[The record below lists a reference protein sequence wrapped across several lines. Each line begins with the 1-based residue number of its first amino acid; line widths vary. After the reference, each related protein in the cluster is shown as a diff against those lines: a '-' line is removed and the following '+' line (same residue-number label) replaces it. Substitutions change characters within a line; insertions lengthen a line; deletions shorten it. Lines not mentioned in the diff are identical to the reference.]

1 MTLYTW
7 DGRKSLAVVEG
18 REEPARMNL
27 FLSENPQL
35 DDSLA
40 RTQRRT
46 LASDRVVE
54 LLISAAMLVLFFG
67 PYLAFIWYLAATR

>member
-27 FLSENPQL
+27 FLSEDPQL

-46 LASDRVVE
+46 LASDRIVE
-54 LLISAAMLVLFFG
+54 LLISAAMLVFFLG
-67 PYLAFIWYLAATR
+67 PYLAFIRHLAATR

>member
-46 LASDRVVE
+46 LATDRVVE
-54 LLISAAMLVLFFG
+54 LVICAGMFVFFFG
-67 PYLAFIWYLAATR
+67 PYLAFIWYIAATR